1 VESTIHTILGTL
13 NGPLFAIA
21 SPAMLASKLKFDHG
35 NSPYTNA
42 HQADI
47 ENFFTGFLRKAG
59 FRRIEHTPYFALA
72 ADPSH
77 SCHRSLASDDPSP
90 PFAQANQS
98 TAASDLEAFEAEID
112 EKRVKLVIFNEVG
125 HRSDDCPGYPDAVV
139 EKLIALH
146 NITSPTQDQKMRFK
160 YGCTCG
166 KCIGGLLSPR
176 MQLSV

>member
-1 VESTIHTILGTL
+1 MNTLHTLHSQPTQAIHATV
-13 NGPLFAIA
+13 
-21 SPAMLASKLKFDHG
+21 
-35 NSPYTNA
+35 
-42 HQADI
+42 
-47 ENFFTGFLRKAG
+47 
-59 FRRIEHTPYFALA
+59 
-72 ADPSH
+72 
-77 SCHRSLASDDPSP
+77 RSLRTTPSP

-125 HRSDDCPGYPDAVV
+125 HRSDDFPGYPDAVV